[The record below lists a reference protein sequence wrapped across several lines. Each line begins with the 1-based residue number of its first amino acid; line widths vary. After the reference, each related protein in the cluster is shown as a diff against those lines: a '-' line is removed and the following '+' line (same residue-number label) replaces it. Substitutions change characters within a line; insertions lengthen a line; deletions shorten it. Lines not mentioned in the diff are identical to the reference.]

1 MKIFIPLLVLQI
13 AFLSSCKKNYKQ
25 GPVVIDTGVDIW
37 YQNGQQN
44 LFGPQNPV
52 YSLQDVSL
60 FYLINGTP
68 IQVYNGNFDDPTK
81 GVRLYEDT
89 ENKVNIISVLSNTNL
104 QNLKSETVIKIGK
117 AISDTIT
124 CEFQK
129 PNEASLIVT
138 KVWYNGEL
146 KWDISKG
153 SNNEFPT
160 RLFKI
165 QD

>member
-1 MKIFIPLLVLQI
+1 MKIFIPFLILQI
-13 AFLSSCKKNYKQ
+13 AFLSSCKKHYKQ
-25 GPVVIDTGVDIW
+25 GPVVIDIGVDIW

-60 FYLINGTP
+60 FYLINGTAMEVNNSNLDAP
-68 IQVYNGNFDDPTK
+68 K
-81 GVRLYEDT
+81 GVRLYEDA
-89 ENKVNIISVLSNTNL
+89 ENKANIISVSPNTNL

-117 AISDTIT
+117 EISDTIT

-146 KWDISKG
+146 KWDVSKG